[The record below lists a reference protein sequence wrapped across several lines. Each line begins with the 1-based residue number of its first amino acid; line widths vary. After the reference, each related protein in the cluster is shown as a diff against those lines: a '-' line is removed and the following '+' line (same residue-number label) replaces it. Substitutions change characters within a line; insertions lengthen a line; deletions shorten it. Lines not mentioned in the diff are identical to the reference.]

1 MVNIDSVQYTRY
13 ASNADLSE
21 LVEHYWSVVSPAP
34 PGPLRAVLVPNG
46 RATIQFCLGNPGR
59 RFATGVPVQSNA
71 DVYLPVET
79 QPVVIEQ
86 EGASHYVGIQFT
98 PWGAR
103 VLFPGA
109 PQQPTQVTEF
119 LGPLPDKAALAVRP
133 AEELNRWVAGFLP
146 ADTGAEIRGRDLLA
160 AAIRRID
167 EDPTGVQVQQL
178 HAGLHVSASTL
189 YRVFRCGIGLSP
201 KQYIQVIRYRAFTD
215 ALLEESGGQPA
226 ALVAALS
233 GYADEAH
240 ASREFSRFTG
250 MTATMFRDTFD
261 GIARLMARRY

>member
-1 MVNIDSVQYTRY
+1 MVGTNSLQYTRY
-13 ASNADLSE
+13 APNVSLAE
-21 LVEHYWSVVSPAP
+21 VVEHYWSVVSPAP

-46 RATIQFCLGNPGR
+46 RATIQFCLENPGR
-59 RFATGVPVQSNA
+59 RFATGAPAQPNA

-103 VLFPGA
+103 RLFPGA
-109 PQQPTQVTEF
+109 PQQPAQVAES
-119 LGPLPDKAALAVRP
+119 LGPLPDKTALAVRP
-133 AEELNRWVAGFLP
+133 AEVLDQWLAGFLP
-146 ADTGAEIRGRDLLA
+146 ADTGADTRDWDLLA
-160 AAIRRID
+160 AATHLMD
-167 EDPTGVQVQQL
+167 SDPTGVQVHQL
-178 HAGLHVSASTL
+178 HASLHVSPSTL
-189 YRVFRCGIGLSP
+189 YRVFRRGTGLSP
-201 KQYIQVIRYRAFTD
+201 KRYIQVIRYRRFTD
-215 ALLEESGGQPA
+215 SLLEESGGQPA

-250 MTATMFRDTFD
+250 MTATAFRDTYD